1 MEGSG
6 GFLFLSLLSCI
17 LGYEV
22 GMVEVG
28 REVLR
33 ISCLFTRFQDQGGP
47 YGSRQGAGDYRRTH
61 IMDASV
67 RPCHLT

>member
-28 REVLR
+28 RG
-33 ISCLFTRFQDQGGP
+33 F
-47 YGSRQGAGDYRRTH
+47 
-61 IMDASV
+61 
-67 RPCHLT
+67 

>member
-22 GMVEVG
+22 GMVEMG
-28 REVLR
+28 RG
-33 ISCLFTRFQDQGGP
+33 F
-47 YGSRQGAGDYRRTH
+47 
-61 IMDASV
+61 
-67 RPCHLT
+67 